1 MRGVVCGL
9 WACFSVCAE
18 KFVRDRRARSGGQ
31 GGAGGGEGGAKKKK
45 GGESTKG
52 ITKARRAYTDKRKT
66 KIAELRALKDKRIRE
81 FNQKSKKMP
90 KEQRDKARREYK
102 KAKAAVRKQKS
113 ARSAAKRFKV
123 TATGKLLRHRA
134 GQAHLKRKKRPQQ
147 LQKIRRI
154 GQCAQA
160 ELKTYQKM
168 LLVVPK
174 RG

>member
-1 MRGVVCGL
+1 MEDDAIVEVVEGDPKQLSPDAAPEDAAGLTMQALNVAWRGL
-9 WACFSVCAE
+9 SKQA
-18 KFVRDRRARSGGQ
+18 RA
-31 GGAGGGEGGAKKKK
+31 AKQ
-45 GGESTKG
+45 
-52 ITKARRAYTDKRKT
+52 KRKS
-66 KIAELRALKDKRIRE
+66 
-81 FNQKSKKMP
+81 NS
-90 KEQRDKARREYK
+90 
-102 KAKAAVRKQKS
+102 
-113 ARSAAKRFKV
+113 SAAKRFKV

-154 GQCAQA
+154 GQCDQA

>member
-1 MRGVVCGL
+1 MARLLLALCAL
-9 WACFSVCAE
+9 AAACTSALVLPPGAVSSVKLPATADALRVPLPTMISAD
-18 KFVRDRRARSGGQ
+18 K
-31 GGAGGGEGGAKKKK
+31 
-45 GGESTKG
+45 
-52 ITKARRAYTDKRKT
+52 KAR
-66 KIAELRALKDKRIRE
+66 
-81 FNQKSKKMP
+81 
-90 KEQRDKARREYK
+90 
-102 KAKAAVRKQKS
+102 AAVRKQKS

-154 GQCAQA
+154 GQCDKA
-160 ELKTYQKM
+160 ELQTYQKM

>member
-1 MRGVVCGL
+1 MTTYQYEALDAGGKPQKGVVD
-9 WACFSVCAE
+9 ASSSDDAIQQI
-18 KFVRDRRARSGGQ
+18 RGQ
-31 GGAGGGEGGAKKKK
+31 GFFPTSVREQKVKGGAAEGGKKGNKKK
-45 GGESTKG
+45 EAEEER
-52 ITKARRAYTDKRKT
+52 KAAKAERKAAADEQA
-66 KIAELRALKDKRIRE
+66 AEEDAAMSKPKAKD
-81 FNQKSKKMP
+81 
-90 KEQRDKARREYK
+90 K

-154 GQCAQA
+154 GQCDQA

>member
-1 MRGVVCGL
+1 M
-9 WACFSVCAE
+9 
-18 KFVRDRRARSGGQ
+18 RRAGGT
-31 GGAGGGEGGAKKKK
+31 APPP
-45 GGESTKG
+45 
-52 ITKARRAYTDKRKT
+52 TKAQNHTSPSPRRFLTAGLPCCSQIGSY
-66 KIAELRALKDKRIRE
+66 LRTMARLLVLLCALLSCASALVVPAAAQVVVLPAHTARAP
-81 FNQKSKKMP
+81 MP
-90 KEQRDKARREYK
+90 TMTSADK

-154 GQCAQA
+154 GQCDQA